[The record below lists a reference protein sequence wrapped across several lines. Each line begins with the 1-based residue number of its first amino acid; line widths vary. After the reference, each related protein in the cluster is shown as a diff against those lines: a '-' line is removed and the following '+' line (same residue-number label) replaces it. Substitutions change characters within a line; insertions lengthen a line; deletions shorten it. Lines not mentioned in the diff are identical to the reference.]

1 MKNIKLRTLR
11 KMLHPGCSSESNWSF
26 KIYAQVL
33 PWVSGVEG
41 TGWSVAWH
49 PVEGRD
55 GQAEKVLQKHGLF
68 FTDIKG
74 LAFPVY
80 YKTCNFPQA
89 GVSNHIAYK
98 TLASSKRKR
107 LERSRPKLSKPSVI
121 VI

>member
-1 MKNIKLRTLR
+1 M
-11 KMLHPGCSSESNWSF
+11 
-26 KIYAQVL
+26 
-33 PWVSGVEG
+33 SGVEG

-89 GVSNHIAYK
+89 GVSSHIPYK

-107 LERSRPKLSKPSVI
+107 LERSSPKLSKPSVI